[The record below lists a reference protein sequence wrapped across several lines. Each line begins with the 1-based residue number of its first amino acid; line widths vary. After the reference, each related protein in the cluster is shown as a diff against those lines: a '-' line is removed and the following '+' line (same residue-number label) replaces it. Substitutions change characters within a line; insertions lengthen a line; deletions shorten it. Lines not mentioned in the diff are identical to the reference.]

1 MPFDVVVI
9 GAGSA
14 GCAVAAALA
23 ESGVRRIGLVE
34 AGPDYGARAAGRW
47 PAALLDPRR
56 GPDTHDWNYE
66 MDRGDGTTVPESRAR
81 VVSGCSAHNQ
91 CAIVRPGPDDC
102 RGWGWTAAELAAV
115 TRAVTQRVPAAPY
128 ADGELAV
135 WQRTF
140 LDAAVASGVRRVADV
155 GDPAG
160 PDGVAPFH
168 ANVVNGV
175 RFNAAFAFLDRVRGT
190 GAVTVLADTL
200 VDRLELDR
208 ARAVAVHGVREG
220 TPLVL
225 RARRFVLCA
234 GTYGS
239 PAILLRS
246 GVGPPRELRALGIAP
261 TLVRPGVGRN
271 LHDHPGVALEYEP
284 RAASRRVWAAEL
296 AAGRFY
302 ESQVLLRA
310 RSRRAGGRADLHL
323 APYQSQDASGEW
335 SFGMLVFALTPRS
348 RGRLSLHGADPTQ
361 PPRIELGL
369 LTDRAGHD
377 VAVLLDGLRL
387 ARRVARAQPLAG
399 FVARELTPGARTASV
414 AALRRFIRAEVT
426 NYSHPVGTCATGAA
440 DDPAAVVGPDGRVH
454 GLRNVYA
461 ADASVLRRIPRANTN
476 FSCFLSGWRAGMRLG
491 RRR

>member
-34 AGPDYGARAAGRW
+34 AGPG
-47 PAALLDPRR
+47 L
-56 GPDTHDWNYE
+56 
-66 MDRGDGTTVPESRAR
+66 
-81 VVSGCSAHNQ
+81 
-91 CAIVRPGPDDC
+91 
-102 RGWGWTAAELAAV
+102 
-115 TRAVTQRVPAAPY
+115 RVPAAPS

-175 RFNAAFAFLDRVRGT
+175 RFNAAFAFLARVRGT

-246 GVGPPRELRALGIAP
+246 GVGPPRELRA
-261 TLVRPGVGRN
+261 
-271 LHDHPGVALEYEP
+271 
-284 RAASRRVWAAEL
+284 
-296 AAGRFY
+296 
-302 ESQVLLRA
+302 
-310 RSRRAGGRADLHL
+310 
-323 APYQSQDASGEW
+323 
-335 SFGMLVFALTPRS
+335 
-348 RGRLSLHGADPTQ
+348 
-361 PPRIELGL
+361 
-369 LTDRAGHD
+369 
-377 VAVLLDGLRL
+377 
-387 ARRVARAQPLAG
+387 
-399 FVARELTPGARTASV
+399 
-414 AALRRFIRAEVT
+414 
-426 NYSHPVGTCATGAA
+426 
-440 DDPAAVVGPDGRVH
+440 
-454 GLRNVYA
+454 
-461 ADASVLRRIPRANTN
+461 
-476 FSCFLSGWRAGMRLG
+476 
-491 RRR
+491 

>member
-66 MDRGDGTTVPESRAR
+66 MDRGDGTTAPESRAR

-115 TRAVTQRVPAAPY
+115 TRAVSQRVPAAPY

-271 LHDHPGVALEYEP
+271 LHDHSRRRARVRTAGGVAPGLGGRARGGSILREPGSPP
-284 RAASRRVWAAEL
+284 RAEPARGWPRRPAPGAVPVARRLRRVELRHAGLRADPALARPPVTARRRSHPAATHRTRAADRSCGPRRGRAPRWVAAGPAGGARA
-296 AAGRFY
+296 AAGR
-302 ESQVLLRA
+302 VRRA
-310 RSRRAGGRADLHL
+310 RAHARRADRECRCA
-323 APYQSQDASGEW
+323 AP
-335 SFGMLVFALTPRS
+335 VHPR
-348 RGRLSLHGADPTQ
+348 
-361 PPRIELGL
+361 
-369 LTDRAGHD
+369 
-377 VAVLLDGLRL
+377 
-387 ARRVARAQPLAG
+387 
-399 FVARELTPGARTASV
+399 
-414 AALRRFIRAEVT
+414 
-426 NYSHPVGTCATGAA
+426 
-440 DDPAAVVGPDGRVH
+440 
-454 GLRNVYA
+454 
-461 ADASVLRRIPRANTN
+461 
-476 FSCFLSGWRAGMRLG
+476 
-491 RRR
+491 

>member
-1 MPFDVVVI
+1 MSFAHSASRRHSSGP
-9 GAGSA
+9 ASA
-14 GCAVAAALA
+14 GT
-23 ESGVRRIGLVE
+23 S
-34 AGPDYGARAAGRW
+34 
-47 PAALLDPRR
+47 
-56 GPDTHDWNYE
+56 
-66 MDRGDGTTVPESRAR
+66 TT
-81 VVSGCSAHNQ
+81 
-91 CAIVRPGPDDC
+91 I
-102 RGWGWTAAELAAV
+102 
-115 TRAVTQRVPAAPY
+115 
-128 ADGELAV
+128 
-135 WQRTF
+135 
-140 LDAAVASGVRRVADV
+140 
-155 GDPAG
+155 
-160 PDGVAPFH
+160 
-168 ANVVNGV
+168 
-175 RFNAAFAFLDRVRGT
+175 
-190 GAVTVLADTL
+190 
-200 VDRLELDR
+200 
-208 ARAVAVHGVREG
+208 
-220 TPLVL
+220 
-225 RARRFVLCA
+225 
-234 GTYGS
+234 
-239 PAILLRS
+239 
-246 GVGPPRELRALGIAP
+246 
-261 TLVRPGVGRN
+261 
-271 LHDHPGVALEYEP
+271 PGVALEYEP

-399 FVARELTPGARTASV
+399 FVARELRPGARTASV